1 MRCTSSR
8 MLLIKLI
15 SPKILLKISKMVN
28 FELSFFKISF
38 TSFFLYVPLARNIFY
53 LIRKIMQLDLSI
65 NKTVFFLIC
74 SSSLVS
80 CCNRQLQMMVSSL
93 TLRDYTL
100 YCNVENTNF
109 TLYQNISRYII
120 NQVPVG
126 NYIFKVN
133 NKNTRARCEICSK
146 FPIKTPE
153 RRHWRRFGV
162 FIVNFEYISHLA
174 QCFCY

>member
-1 MRCTSSR
+1 MNYSHSFKAVAAIIFDHLQSNKNACSLLLYNFRYKHILLHRRRTSMPSTSSR

-109 TLYQNISRYII
+109 TLYRNISSY
-120 NQVPVG
+120 
-126 NYIFKVN
+126 
-133 NKNTRARCEICSK
+133 
-146 FPIKTPE
+146 
-153 RRHWRRFGV
+153 
-162 FIVNFEYISHLA
+162 IVNKIYQAIL
-174 QCFCY
+174 